1 MGGRGGTSGLL
12 KNQGPAYLGK
22 RGKPKTMAE
31 AMAGTNPHFSE
42 GEEWQRNCQRCI
54 YAYEMQRRGYEV
66 EAKPRILDGTDKL
79 PYMYDQNGWPKVME
93 GAQLVDMP
101 SRNTV
106 KKMLDQMHQWGDESR
121 AVVRVAWK
129 GRRGGHV
136 FIAEQEGGG
145 TVFVDPQTGNY
156 VDIDFY
162 MSNAIK
168 GETKLMRID
177 NLKPGPLLE
186 KCVKRKGS

>member
-1 MGGRGGTSGLL
+1 MGGRGGSSGLQR
-12 KNQGPAYLGK
+12 NQGPAYLGK
-22 RGKPKTMAE
+22 QGKPKTMAE

-42 GEEWQRNCQRCI
+42 GKEWRKNCQRCI

-66 EAKPRILDGTDKL
+66 EAKPRIFDGTDTL
-79 PYMYDQNGWPKVME
+79 PYMYDQNGWTKVME
-93 GAQLVDMP
+93 GATLVDMP

-106 KKMLDQMHQWGDESR
+106 NEMLDQMYKWGDGAR

-129 GRRGGHV
+129 GRRSGHV
-136 FIAEQEGGG
+136 FIAEQEGMG

-162 MSNAIK
+162 MNNAIK

>member
-1 MGGRGGTSGLL
+1 
-12 KNQGPAYLGK
+12 
-22 RGKPKTMAE
+22 
-31 AMAGTNPHFSE
+31 MAGTNPHFSE
-42 GEEWQRNCQRCI
+42 GKEWRQNCQRCI

-66 EAKPRILDGTDKL
+66 EAKPRIFDGTDRL
-79 PYMYDQNGWPKVME
+79 PYMYDQNGWTKVME
-93 GAQLVDMP
+93 GATLVDMP

-106 KKMLDQMHQWGDESR
+106 NKMLDQMYKWGDGAR

-129 GRRGGHV
+129 GRRSGHV
-136 FIAEQEGGG
+136 FIAEQEGMG

-162 MSNAIK
+162 MNNAIK

>member
-1 MGGRGGTSGLL
+1 
-12 KNQGPAYLGK
+12 
-22 RGKPKTMAE
+22 
-31 AMAGTNPHFSE
+31 
-42 GEEWQRNCQRCI
+42 
-54 YAYEMQRRGYEV
+54 
-66 EAKPRILDGTDKL
+66 
-79 PYMYDQNGWPKVME
+79 
-93 GAQLVDMP
+93 
-101 SRNTV
+101 
-106 KKMLDQMHQWGDESR
+106 MLDQMYKWGDGAR

-129 GRRGGHV
+129 GRRSGHV
-136 FIAEQEGGG
+136 FIAEQEGMG

-162 MSNAIK
+162 MNNAIK